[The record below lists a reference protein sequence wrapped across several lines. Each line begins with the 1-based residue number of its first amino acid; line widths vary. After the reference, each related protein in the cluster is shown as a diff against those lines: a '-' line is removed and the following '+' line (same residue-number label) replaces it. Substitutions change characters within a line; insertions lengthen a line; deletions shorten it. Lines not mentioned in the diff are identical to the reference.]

1 MCVSIYNCN
10 LLYNCIIQIRLA
22 LRYEQRLIYFF
33 FVLLVVVVFSIVLFG
48 LDWFLVNFVFGLV
61 FRLFMFF
68 MLCRLVR
75 FLVFFREFFFFL
87 FRISLSCRIKMLCRD
102 LYLKYL
108 VSLIDL
114 LFLFGM
120 ENKNK
125 IWITYIGNLLILF
138 IIQ

>member
-1 MCVSIYNCN
+1 M
-10 LLYNCIIQIRLA
+10 
-22 LRYEQRLIYFF
+22 
-33 FVLLVVVVFSIVLFG
+33 VFSIVLFG

-125 IWITYIGNLLILF
+125 ICIRYIGNLLILF
-138 IIQ
+138 II